1 MDLSVVHTL
10 LVQLSNRLD
19 GNLIRRGT
27 CTFVRTSSREFEANK
42 LFYYINYLNL
52 FKTQLRKAGRP

>member
-19 GNLIRRGT
+19 GNLIRRS
-27 CTFVRTSSREFEANK
+27 TFVRTSSREFEANK

>member
-10 LVQLSNRLD
+10 LVQLLNRLD
-19 GNLIRRGT
+19 GNLIRRG
-27 CTFVRTSSREFEANK
+27 TFVRTSSREFEANK

-52 FKTQLRKAGRP
+52 FKTQLWKAGRP

>member
-10 LVQLSNRLD
+10 YRLD
-19 GNLIRRGT
+19 GNLIRRG
-27 CTFVRTSSREFEANK
+27 TFVRTSSREFEANK